1 MHLPVMEPL
10 CNENQFKSSSQV
22 RKTSE
27 HGRSGLVTIV
37 EEKENETELD
47 RLKDVTARLNL
58 KTTRPSYIEWRQ
70 NLHKFYQK
78 KKEVLS
84 QNGISVKS
92 DNERR
97 EQVART
103 LEWLKEELLAM
114 KSQDHALAMQLMQLR
129 SEIQQVKLQKS
140 CEEHKDLIEDKRY
153 SLTEELED
161 EKWGLCDLPLTNNNE
176 DQGFADP
183 LKDIGVTKMN
193 LSSRRFSI
201 F

>member
-1 MHLPVMEPL
+1 MELLPPRDYFHS
-10 CNENQFKSSSQV
+10 CSK
-22 RKTSE
+22 
-27 HGRSGLVTIV
+27 
-37 EEKENETELD
+37 
-47 RLKDVTARLNL
+47 
-58 KTTRPSYIEWRQ
+58 
-70 NLHKFYQK
+70 
-78 KKEVLS
+78 
-84 QNGISVKS
+84 
-92 DNERR
+92 
-97 EQVART
+97 
-103 LEWLKEELLAM
+103 LAM